1 MLSVYSNGITSE
13 GYDLEDCIKR
23 THFALSKYFSSGI
36 KYNGDVIPYKT
47 FFKPHGQINTLST
60 LGYSKLPG
68 IHRRPILH
76 ILHDTFDSIVTAN
89 SWRVC
94 MTDSGNSFGR
104 GVYVKGI
111 SLNVWTPCPLHET
124 YRIIDKRKEQS
135 ASISASP
142 EVANDGVNDEDMEC
156 DFCAF
161 DHIEAICLVERDF
174 YWYRFFSYKGQ
185 ISKCMHIYEVREGE
199 NNVIDKASASDA
211 VIISSITN
219 LVGTDASAIEMP
231 TSETSIERISRL
243 AKDIV
248 NRHRVKKKGPCH
260 ICRSTTTAAK
270 FWHTS
275 PISNPWPGIAAD
287 MVLCQK
293 CYQIFYRAVRRGV
306 APIFIDAHTRPP
318 DIVNIPT

>member
-1 MLSVYSNGITSE
+1 
-13 GYDLEDCIKR
+13 
-23 THFALSKYFSSGI
+23 
-36 KYNGDVIPYKT
+36 
-47 FFKPHGQINTLST
+47 
-60 LGYSKLPG
+60 
-68 IHRRPILH
+68 
-76 ILHDTFDSIVTAN
+76 
-89 SWRVC
+89 

-111 SLNVWTPCPLHET
+111 PLNVWTPCPLHET

-142 EVANDGVNDEDMEC
+142 EVVNDGVNDEDMEC

-185 ISKCMHIYEVREGE
+185 ISKCMHIYEVREGD

-219 LVGTDASAIEMP
+219 LVGTDASAIDMP

-275 PISNPWPGIAAD
+275 PITNPWPGIAAD

-293 CYQIFYRAVRRGV
+293 CAKVLSDLLQSRAQGRCTNLYRCAYSSSRYCQYSYLISLIFMIAVSSSQPHHHQTTTM
-306 APIFIDAHTRPP
+306 AYS
-318 DIVNIPT
+318 